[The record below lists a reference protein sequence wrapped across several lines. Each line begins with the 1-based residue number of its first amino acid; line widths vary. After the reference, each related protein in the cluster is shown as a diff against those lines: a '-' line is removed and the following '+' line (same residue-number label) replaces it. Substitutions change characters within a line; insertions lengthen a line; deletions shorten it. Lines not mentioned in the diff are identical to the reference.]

1 MSAAPIISSP
11 AAPATQ
17 AAPDSTAP
25 PVRFH
30 LYSYLLGLL
39 TALILV
45 GGSVYLLRRAEP
57 PPVAIQPPPSPTSIP
72 TATLAPTPGPIT
84 VFVSGAVQQPGLFV
98 LPPTA
103 RIGDAMA
110 AAGGLLPAA
119 NPALVNQAER
129 LYDGAQVHIPE
140 QGATPAVE
148 TAPAPGLSG
157 LLPTPTPAGLGSAP
171 GAASGALIDL
181 NLATQAELESLPGIG
196 ASKAAAIIANRPY
209 TAVDDMERVPGIGA
223 STIERL
229 RPLVVVQPSP

>member
-1 MSAAPIISSP
+1 MSLVRLGYSSTLELPNTFQEAPQLPGRSSRDSRGGTHVCSTDHRQP
-11 AAPATQ
+11 RQRRQTQ
-17 AAPDSTAP
+17 AAPDSTGP
-25 PVRFH
+25 PARFH

-57 PPVAIQPPPSPTSIP
+57 PPIAIQPPPSPTPIP
-72 TATLAPTPGPIT
+72 TATLVPTPGPIT
-84 VFVSGAVQQPGLFV
+84 VFLSGAVQQPGLFV

-140 QGATPAVE
+140 QGAGPH
-148 TAPAPGLSG
+148 PGPLRG
-157 LLPTPTPAGLGSAP
+157 PLPS
-171 GAASGALIDL
+171 
-181 NLATQAELESLPGIG
+181 
-196 ASKAAAIIANRPY
+196 
-209 TAVDDMERVPGIGA
+209 
-223 STIERL
+223 
-229 RPLVVVQPSP
+229 